1 MKHLILGF
9 ALLLPA
15 AMPLMADE
23 SFPEEVIV
31 QPMKQPFTLMGW
43 LNSFNVEAEN
53 LPIPGDTVE
62 RWLAMQREGNMASEN
77 PQAATREL
85 REKAAERFLKTYE
98 QPIPIDVY
106 GSGFTPE

>member
-1 MKHLILGF
+1 MKYLMLSF

-15 AMPLMADE
+15 VPVIADE
-23 SFPEEVIV
+23 SLSEEVMI
-31 QPMKQPFTLMGW
+31 QPAKQPFTLMGW
-43 LNSFNVEAEN
+43 LNDLTAEKEN

-62 RWLAMQREGNMASEN
+62 QWLAMQREGNMASAN

-98 QPIPIDVY
+98 LQMPTDVY
-106 GSGFTPE
+106 GSGFKPE

>member
-1 MKHLILGF
+1 MKYLLLSF

-15 AMPLMADE
+15 AMPVMADE
-23 SFPEEVIV
+23 SLSEEVIV
-31 QPMKQPFTLMGW
+31 QSAKQPFTLMGW
-43 LNSFNVEAEN
+43 LNGLTAEKED

-62 RWLAMQREGNMASEN
+62 QWLAMQRDGNMASAN

-98 QPIPIDVY
+98 QQMPIDVY
-106 GSGFTPE
+106 GSGFKPE